1 MELDARLLITLGGM
15 LISVITSFI
24 VTRQKCIEL
33 EEDSK
38 QMQKHIGELFDNLEQ
53 NNIST
58 QVSANKTDVLAAI
71 LSPENREKL
80 HRSLE
85 RMEATIEFH
94 ESIMAAIDKKIAQ
107 LAHMHNGS
115 HPVIKEK
122 K

>member
-38 QMQKHIGELFDNLEQ
+38 QMQKNIAELFDNLEK

-58 QVSANKTDVLAAI
+58 QVAENKVSVLTTI

-85 RMEATIEFH
+85 RMETTIESH
-94 ESIMAAIDKKIAQ
+94 SEELTRLHK
-107 LAHMHNGS
+107 MHNGS
-115 HPVIKEK
+115 HPVIKGDSK
-122 K
+122 

>member
-1 MELDARLLITLGGM
+1 M

-38 QMQKHIGELFDNLEQ
+38 QMQKNIAELFDNLEK

-58 QVSANKTDVLAAI
+58 QVAENKVSVLTTI

-85 RMEATIEFH
+85 RMETTIESH
-94 ESIMAAIDKKIAQ
+94 SEEISRLNK
-107 LAHMHNGS
+107 MHNGS
-115 HPVIKEK
+115 HPVIKEDK

>member
-38 QMQKHIGELFDNLEQ
+38 QMQKNISDLFDRLEK
-53 NNIST
+53 NDIST
-58 QVSANKTDVLAAI
+58 QVSANKISVLTTI

-85 RMEATIEFH
+85 RMETTIESH
-94 ESIMAAIDKKIAQ
+94 SEEILRLNK
-107 LAHMHNGS
+107 MHNGS
-115 HPVIKEK
+115 HPVIKEDK
-122 K
+122 T

>member
-38 QMQKHIGELFDNLEQ
+38 QMQKNISDLFDRLEK
-53 NNIST
+53 NDIST
-58 QVSANKTDVLAAI
+58 QVSANKIGVLTSI

-85 RMEATIEFH
+85 RMQTII
-94 ESIMAAIDKKIAQ
+94 ESHSEEILRLNK
-107 LAHMHNGS
+107 MHNGK
-115 HPVIKEK
+115 HPVIKEDK
-122 K
+122 T

>member
-1 MELDARLLITLGGM
+1 M

-38 QMQKHIGELFDNLEQ
+38 QMQKNIAELYDNLEK

-58 QVSANKTDVLAAI
+58 EVSENKVAILSQI
-71 LSPENREKL
+71 LSPENRERL

-85 RMEATIEFH
+85 RMDTNIERNH
-94 ESIMAAIDKKIAQ
+94 KDIEKLI
-107 LAHMHNGS
+107 HMHNGS
-115 HPVIKEK
+115 HPEIKAK
-122 K
+122 D

>member
-15 LISVITSFI
+15 LLSVATSFI

-38 QMQKHIGELFDNLEQ
+38 QMQKNITELFDNLEK

-58 QVSANKTDVLAAI
+58 QVAENKVAVLTTI

-85 RMEATIEFH
+85 RMQTII
-94 ESIMAAIDKKIAQ
+94 ESHSEEIGR
-107 LAHMHNGS
+107 LSHMHNGK
-115 HPVIKEK
+115 HPVIKEDK
-122 K
+122 N

>member
-38 QMQKHIGELFDNLEQ
+38 QMQKNISELFDNLEK

-58 QVSANKTDVLAAI
+58 QVAENKVSVLTNI

-85 RMEATIEFH
+85 RMETTIESH
-94 ESIMAAIDKKIAQ
+94 SEEISRLHK
-107 LAHMHNGS
+107 MHNGS
-115 HPVIKEK
+115 HPVIKEDK
-122 K
+122 T

>member
-1 MELDARLLITLGGM
+1 MLL
-15 LISVITSFI
+15 SVATSFI

-38 QMQKHIGELFDNLEQ
+38 QMQKNITELFDNLEK

-58 QVSANKTDVLAAI
+58 QVAENKVSVLTTI

-85 RMEATIEFH
+85 RMETTIETH
-94 ESIMAAIDKKIAQ
+94 SEEISRLNK
-107 LAHMHNGS
+107 MHNGS
-115 HPVIKEK
+115 HPVIKEDK
-122 K
+122 T